1 MSEHNSSFALCTLQD
16 RVVIVTGAGKGIGR
30 AASIHMARLGAKV
43 LVNNRRHPGES
54 DDETSAAQVVSQ
66 IRTEGGEAQVSYDDV
81 SDPASGERMVQQ
93 ALQTWGR
100 LDMVYANAAIAQEA
114 AFHTLELSQLRSI
127 IDSGLLS
134 TLSLFHAAW
143 PLFRQQKYGRA
154 LASSSSAGRFG
165 NHGLTA
171 YSASKG
177 AIESLVR
184 SLALEGEKHGIQ
196 CNALSPYALS
206 QMTKSHLSGPLGDL
220 LTPESLAPAVSWLLS
235 PECSVNGQVL
245 VAGGG
250 RYARSWPVETSSV
263 SGDNLREVWAQLL
276 ELEGQTHRDS
286 VSALKTFL
294 KPDRN
299 RIIVLNPREI

>member
-1 MSEHNSSFALCTLQD
+1 MSENDSSQALYNLQD

-30 AASIHMARLGAKV
+30 AASLHMARLGAKV
-43 LVNNRRHPGES
+43 WVNNRRHPGEA
-54 DDETSAAQVVSQ
+54 DDQTSAAILVAQ
-66 IRTEGGEAQVSYDDV
+66 IRSEGGEAHVSYDDV
-81 SDPASGERMVQQ
+81 TDPASGQRMVQQ
-93 ALQTWGR
+93 AMQKWGR

-114 AFHTLELSQLRSI
+114 AFHALDLDQLRSI
-127 IDSGLLS
+127 IDAGLLS

-143 PLFRQQKYGRA
+143 PIFRQQKYGRA

-206 QMTKSHLSGPLGDL
+206 QMTKSHLSGPLANL

-235 PECSVNGQVL
+235 PECHLNGQVL

-250 RYARSWPVETSSV
+250 RYARSWPVETPSV
-263 SGDNLREVWAQLL
+263 SGDNLLEVWQQLL
-276 ELEGQTHRDS
+276 KLEGQTHRDS
-286 VSALKTFL
+286 IAAFKSFLVPPTGIEPVSSA
-294 KPDRN
+294 
-299 RIIVLNPREI
+299 